1 VQCLLDIEVFA
12 KHYAPHFGITC
23 RFVGTEPLSPMTCR
37 YNEALKA
44 HLPELGI
51 AVSEIPRLETEGAP
65 ISATAVRQALD
76 EGKDFRHLVP
86 DTTYEYL
93 MQGGFCHA

>member
-1 VQCLLDIEVFA
+1 
-12 KHYAPHFGITC
+12 
-23 RFVGTEPLSPMTCR
+23 MTGQ

-44 HLPELGI
+44 HLPERGI
-51 AVSEIPRLETEGAP
+51 VLTEIPRLETGDAP

-93 MQGGFCHA
+93 IQGGFCHA